1 MGKLAQ
7 VDDSLWALIEPLLPS
22 RPAAKGPGGRT
33 PYEDRK
39 CLDVIVYVLQT
50 GLPWKC
56 MPPWAGRPSGHT
68 ARRRLVAWQ
77 AAGVWEKLHRL
88 LLERLRE
95 ADRVDFS
102 RVSVDSSI
110 VRAIGA
116 GEKDGTKS
124 RAPRKAGQ
132 QARDRGGRPRHAAR
146 GRPRPGE

>member
-7 VDDSLWALIEPLLPS
+7 VDDSLWSLIAPLLPR
-22 RPAAKGPGGRT
+22 RPRAKGPGGRSR
-33 PYEDRK
+33 YDDRK

-68 ARRRLVAWQ
+68 ARRRLIEWQ
-77 AAGVWEKLHRL
+77 DAGVWQELHRL

-95 ADRVDFS
+95 SERIDFS

-116 GEKDGTKS
+116 GEKDGTKP
-124 RAPRKAGQ
+124 RAPRKARQ
-132 QARDRGGRPRHAAR
+132 QAPARRGRRGNAAR
-146 GRPRPGE
+146 RGRRPGQ